1 MRRIDRNESGDED
14 ERVVRR
20 ASIGITLILLFIIAV
35 LSLISFLVE
44 LKYGRKAGTIV
55 LVVIAAVLAAYLY
68 RKEIGE
74 FFRGK
79 K

>member
-55 LVVIAAVLAAYLY
+55 LVVIAVILAAYLY